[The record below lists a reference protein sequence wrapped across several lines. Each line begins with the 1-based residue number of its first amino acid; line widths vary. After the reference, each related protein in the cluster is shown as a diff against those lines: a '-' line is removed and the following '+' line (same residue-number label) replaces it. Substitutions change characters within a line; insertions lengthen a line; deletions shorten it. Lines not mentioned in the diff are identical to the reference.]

1 MQPSSK
7 EKKPPIDDSTKYK
20 KRSQA
25 PTQPKANHKHQYVPC
40 VYQYPIRVLDKARG
54 FIDVPEQSIGTYCP
68 ECGRIGCT
76 LDRSWMKEINYWPT
90 YKERKSIWKPEAI
103 LELDESSRTIPF
115 FVISDRFNKFI
126 PNFDEQKEN
135 NP

>member
-1 MQPSSK
+1 
-7 EKKPPIDDSTKYK
+7 
-20 KRSQA
+20 
-25 PTQPKANHKHQYVPC
+25 
-40 VYQYPIRVLDKARG
+40 
-54 FIDVPEQSIGTYCP
+54 
-68 ECGRIGCT
+68 
-76 LDRSWMKEINYWPT
+76 MKEINYWPT

-115 FVISDRFNKFI
+115 FMISDRFNKFI